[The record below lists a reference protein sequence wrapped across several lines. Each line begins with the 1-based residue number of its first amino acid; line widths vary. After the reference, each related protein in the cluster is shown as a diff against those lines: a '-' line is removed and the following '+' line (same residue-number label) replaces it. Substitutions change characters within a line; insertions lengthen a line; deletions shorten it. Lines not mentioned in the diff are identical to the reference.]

1 MTPIHYRLKLPS
13 EIRSRLKEL
22 PEATR
27 NAIGYAIF
35 LLQEDLSGDVKKL
48 KGFKDRYRLRVGK
61 YRVLFK
67 LDKDVV
73 IIYDFGDRKDIYR

>member
-1 MTPIHYRLKLPS
+1 MHYRLKLPS
-13 EIRSRLKEL
+13 EIRTRLREL
-22 PEATR
+22 PEASHH
-27 NAIGYAIF
+27 ALGYGIF

-61 YRVLFK
+61 YRVLFQ

-73 IIYDFGDRKDIYR
+73 TVYDFGDRKDIYR